1 MKKTIAIMLII
12 SFCFTLF
19 SCDKDTSKDPET
31 TEKYVLPTPVI
42 SSDIS
47 LPYTSAADF
56 NPYSTTASLNRDL
69 IPVIF
74 EPLFFATSNGKG
86 EAVLASTSKIDDKT
100 VTIKLKNDLKF
111 SDGTELIA
119 SHVKKS
125 FENAKASPY
134 YSAQLSNVSDFV
146 IIDNFTIRLSL
157 YSVDLLINNVLNF
170 PIAKEQKGEY
180 IGSGKYYVEYFNE
193 KPYLEIN
200 KNHRAYSEGLNQQIA
215 LYDMAGI
222 TGPVYPFKANEISVY
237 KNDLSKA
244 EYLNLS
250 SETISVETDS
260 LVYIG
265 ANSHWA
271 GSVTSIATIR
281 QAVNMGI
288 DRTVISASSY
298 LGQGSPTATPF
309 KNDFYALD
317 GVEKVSLK
325 GDIEK
330 AIKLLEDDG
339 FDKVNSDGIRGNG
352 GINLNVSILV
362 CTENPYKL
370 TIAESF
376 KTALEKLG
384 FSVSINKRETQEEFL
399 LALSE
404 GHYSFYVGEVM
415 LTPNCDLDS
424 FFTEAGGFN
433 YGIPSDMN
441 SVYTSYKNGEI
452 DTAEFIE
459 RFESY
464 VPFIPLFYRKDVV
477 SVNPNIS
484 GVGAGYKMYSTIS
497 DWKLNKTE

>member
-1 MKKTIAIMLII
+1 MKKIIAIMLIV

-19 SCDKDTSKDPET
+19 SCDNDTSKEPET

-86 EAVLASTSKIDDKT
+86 EAVLASTSKIEDKT

-111 SDGTELIA
+111 SDGTELLA

-134 YSAQLSNVSDFV
+134 YSAQLSNVLDFV

-157 YSVDLLINNVLNF
+157 YSVDLLINNALNF
-170 PIAKEQKGEY
+170 PIAKEKKGEY

-200 KNHRAYSEGLNQQIA
+200 KYHRDYSESLNQQIA

-237 KNDLSKA
+237 KNDLSRA

-265 ANSHWA
+265 VNSHWA

-281 QAVNMGI
+281 QAINMGI

-317 GVEKVSLK
+317 GVERVSLK

-330 AIKLLEDDG
+330 AVKLLEKDG

-362 CTENPYKL
+362 CTENQYKL
-370 TIAESF
+370 TVAENF

-384 FSVSINKRETQEEFL
+384 FSVSINKKDTQEAFL
-399 LALSE
+399 LSLSE
-404 GHYSFYVGEVM
+404 GYYSFYVGEVM

-424 FFTEAGGFN
+424 FFTEGGSFN
-433 YGIPSDMN
+433 YGIPADMF
-441 SVYTSYKNGEI
+441 SIYSSYKNGEI
-452 DTAEFIE
+452 EIAEFIKN
-459 RFESY
+459 FESY
-464 VPFIPLFYRKDVV
+464 VPFIPLFYRKDFV

-484 GVGAGYKMYSTIS
+484 GIGESYKMYSTVS
-497 DWKLNKTE
+497 DWKLNKAN

>member
-1 MKKTIAIMLII
+1 MKKIIAIMLVA

-19 SCDKDTSKDPET
+19 SCDNNSSNESET

-69 IPVIF
+69 IPVIY
-74 EPLFFATSNGKG
+74 ESLFFATSNGRG
-86 EAVLASTSKIDDKT
+86 EAAIASSSTIKDKT
-100 VTIKLKNDLKF
+100 VTVKLKENLKF

-157 YSVDLLINNVLNF
+157 YSVDLLINNALSF

-193 KPYLEIN
+193 KPYLEAN
-200 KNHRAYSEGLNQQIA
+200 KYHRDYSEELNQQIA

-237 KNDLSKA
+237 KNDLSKS

-265 ANSHWA
+265 ANSNWA

-288 DRTVISASSY
+288 DRTMISASSY
-298 LGQGSPTATPF
+298 LGQGSPTSTPF

-339 FDKVNSDGIRGNG
+339 FDKVNSDGVRGNG

-370 TIAESF
+370 KVAESF
-376 KTALEKLG
+376 KEALEKLG
-384 FSVSINKRETQEEFL
+384 FSVSINKRDSQEEFL

-404 GHYSFYVGEVM
+404 GHYSFFVGEVM

-424 FFTEAGGFN
+424 FLTEEGSFN
-433 YGIPSDMN
+433 YGIPSDMF
-441 SVYTSYKNGEI
+441 SVYSSYKNGETEI
-452 DTAEFIE
+452 AEFIE
-459 RFESY
+459 QFESY
-464 VPFIPLFYRKDVV
+464 VPFIPLFYRKDVI

-484 GVGAGYKMYSTIS
+484 GVGASYKIYSTIS
-497 DWKLNKTE
+497 DWKLNKTK

>member
-1 MKKTIAIMLII
+1 MKKVIAIMLVL

-19 SCDKDTSKDPET
+19 SCDGNQTDGQET

-56 NPYSTTASLNRDL
+56 NPYATTASLNRDL

-74 EPLFFATSNGKG
+74 DPLFYATSDGKG
-86 EAVLASTSKIDDKT
+86 EAVIAASSKIEGKT
-100 VTIKLKNDLKF
+100 VTIKIKDNLKF

-125 FENAKASPY
+125 FENAKNSAF
-134 YSAQLSNVSDFV
+134 YSAQLSNIADFT
-146 IIDNFTIRLSL
+146 IIDNFTIRLTL
-157 YSVDLLINNVLNF
+157 YSNDLLINNALNF
-170 PIAKEQKGEY
+170 PISKEKNGEF
-180 IGSGKYYVEYFNE
+180 IGSGKYYVEYFEE

-200 KNHRAYSEGLNQQIA
+200 KYHKAYSDGLNQQIA

-222 TGPVYPFKANEISVY
+222 SGPVYPFKANEISVY
-237 KNDLSKA
+237 KNDLSSG

-250 SETISVETDS
+250 SYTVSVETDS

-265 ANSHWA
+265 VNSRWA
-271 GSVTSIATIR
+271 GTVTSIESVR
-281 QAVNMGI
+281 KAVNLGI
-288 DRTVISASSY
+288 DRTLITASSY
-298 LGQGSPTATPF
+298 LGQGSPTSTPY
-309 KNDFYALD
+309 KNNFYALKD
-317 GVEKVSLK
+317 VEAINLK

-339 FDKVNSDGIRGNG
+339 FDVVNSDGVRGNG

-370 TIAESF
+370 TVAESF
-376 KTALEKLG
+376 KTALEGLG
-384 FSVSINKRETQEEFL
+384 FSVTINKRDTQESFML
-399 LALSE
+399 SLSE
-404 GHYSFYVGEVM
+404 GYYSFYVGEVM

-424 FFTEAGGFN
+424 FLTESGKFN
-433 YGIPSDMN
+433 YGISPEMLT
-441 SVYTSYKNGEI
+441 VYSSYQNGDIEI
-452 DTAEFIE
+452 SEFLE
-459 RFESY
+459 RFESS

-477 SVNPNIS
+477 SVNPNIT
-484 GVGAGYKMYSTIS
+484 GVGEGHKLYSTVS
-497 DWKLNKTE
+497 EWKLNKTN